1 MAKRIS
7 KKKGPTPE
15 EDAQEFFLALDM
27 LEKERGIKKEYMLE
41 KITQALVSAY
51 KRDHEGAEENIV
63 IQADPEKNILRMI
76 IRRDVVETVDTWA
89 TWSPARS
96 RPRTLAVSP
105 PRPPV
110 RSSFRAFVRQSG
122 AWSTMRSAARRRS

>member
-15 EDAQEFFLALDM
+15 EDAQEFFLALEL

-63 IQADPEKNILRMI
+63 IQADPDKNLLRMI
-76 IRRDVVETVDTWA
+76 IRR
-89 TWSPARS
+89 RF
-96 RPRTLAVSP
+96 L
-105 PRPPV
+105 
-110 RSSFRAFVRQSG
+110 SG
-122 AWSTMRSAARRRS
+122 SA